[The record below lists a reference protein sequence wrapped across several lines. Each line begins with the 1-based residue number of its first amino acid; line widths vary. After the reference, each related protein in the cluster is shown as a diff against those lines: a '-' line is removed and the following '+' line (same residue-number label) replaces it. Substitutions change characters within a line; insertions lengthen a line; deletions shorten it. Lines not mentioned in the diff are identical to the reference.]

1 MTDASADT
9 YALTGVTA
17 LLGDE
22 LEPVENATI
31 VVEAGRIAD
40 VGTGP
45 APDGTR
51 RLHHPDLLVTPGF
64 INCHT
69 HVGDAIL
76 SEEGFH
82 VRGEDLLYAPHGL
95 RHRRFAEI
103 ASDDIVRGM
112 RRAMQYMIRC
122 GTVAFADFREQGADG
137 VALLREAA
145 HGLPIHVS
153 ALGRHA
159 KYPLQSDEDLRT
171 NTGTLSAEQ
180 EAEIAEVLKPADGF
194 SVVSPNNL
202 SDAALTRTAQIVR
215 DAGKVLAA
223 HAGEM
228 EADRQTSISRTGR
241 SDIVRAIETL
251 RPDYLVHLTAATS
264 EELDM
269 AAEAGIPVVM
279 CPRSHAGLGYGVP
292 PFLAAVEAGVTVGI
306 GTDNAMTTSPSVLA
320 EVNFLCKAE
329 RWRTG
334 SVERPDPRRLLAA
347 ITVDAARILGLD
359 AYGSLAPG
367 KTAAMVA
374 FDTTSPNLADAVRSD
389 PLAALVNRAETA
401 DIRAVLIEGRTA
413 WGALSALSAPSA
425 PAAGPE
431 TLQELR

>member
-1 MTDASADT
+1 MTDASAGA

-31 VVEAGRIAD
+31 VIEAGLIAD

-45 APDGTR
+45 APDGMR
-51 RLHHPDLLVTPGF
+51 RLHRPNLLITPGL

-69 HVGDAIL
+69 HVGDAL
-76 SEEGFH
+76 LAEEGFN
-82 VRGEDLLYAPHGL
+82 VPGEDLLYAPHGL
-95 RHRRFAEI
+95 RHRRLGES
-103 ASDDIVRGM
+103 ASDELVPGM
-112 RRAMQYMIRC
+112 RRAMRYMIRC
-122 GTVAFADFREQGADG
+122 GTVAFADFREQGLGG
-137 VALLREAA
+137 VALLRKAA
-145 HGLPIHVS
+145 DGLPLHVS

-159 KYPLQSDEDLRT
+159 DYPLQPDEELRD
-171 NTGTLSAEQ
+171 NTGELTVEQ
-180 EAEIAEVLKPADGF
+180 AAEISMVLTLADGF

-202 SDAALTRTAQIVR
+202 SDAALAQTAQIVR
-215 DAGKVLAA
+215 DAGKALAA

-228 EADRQTSISRTGR
+228 ESDRQTSIARTGR

-251 RPDYLVHLTAATS
+251 RPDYLVHLTAATTA
-264 EELDM
+264 ELEM
-269 AAEAGIPVVM
+269 AAKAEIPVVM

-292 PFLAAVEAGVTVGI
+292 PFLAAVEAGATVGI
-306 GTDNAMTTSPSVLA
+306 GTDNAMTTSPNVLA

-334 SVERPDPRRLLAA
+334 SVDRPDPRRLLAA

-359 AYGSLAPG
+359 SHGSLAPG
-367 KTAAMVA
+367 KTAALVA
-374 FDTTSPNLADAVRSD
+374 FDATSSNLADSVRSD

-401 DIRAVLIEGRTA
+401 DIRAVLINGRTA
-413 WGALSALSAPSA
+413 WGTLSGPPA
-425 PAAGPE
+425 PAA
-431 TLQELR
+431 